1 MSEQVEPD
9 KISRA
14 VRGYFL
20 AIRAMDADAF
30 ANAFA
35 EDGTTCDPMGAPPIT
50 GRPAIREFLQSIC
63 KNFKSVALTEDSVFV
78 AGNGGL
84 CASADDGATW
94 SLLPL
99 LSDAST
105 SSITPD
111 PAQQGT
117 ICIDEVDLGLHP
129 DALKTLAGLLKEVSK
144 RRQIIVTT
152 HNVSFLNYFTET
164 PSAIFAFDHA
174 ESEGGFHATSVR
186 RVGKGDIPDEML
198 AGEAWQRGLIG
209 GTRW

>member
-50 GRPAIREFLQSIC
+50 GRAGLREFFQSIC

-78 AGNGGL
+78 AGNGAGVKWT
-84 CASADDGATW
+84 GHG
-94 SLLPL
+94 
-99 LSDAST
+99 T
-105 SSITPD
+105 SVN
-111 PAQQGT
+111 G
-117 ICIDEVDLGLHP
+117 
-129 DALKTLAGLLKEVSK
+129 KEVNFEGIDVFEINHDGKIQSLWAYW
-144 RRQIIVTT
+144 
-152 HNVSFLNYFTET
+152 N
-164 PSAIFAFDHA
+164 PA
-174 ESEGGFHATSVR
+174 EMIAQ
-186 RVGKGDIPDEML
+186 L
-198 AGEAWQRGLIG
+198 
-209 GTRW
+209 